1 MAERLST
8 YAPITLA
15 VTKESIRRIQQHR
28 RPPPGEDLIERTYG
42 SEDFREGVRAFLE
55 KRKPVWKNR

>member
-1 MAERLST
+1 MARRLRSEG
-8 YAPITLA
+8 LSG
-15 VTKESIRRIQQHR
+15 KEAIRRIQEHR
-28 RPPPGEDLIERTYG
+28 RAPGGEDLIERTYG